1 MVVGSDGP
9 RDLTAGA
16 LNTFPADVAVQP
28 GDVIGINSAMPASTA
43 CNFFTATENPLIRA
57 GNLAVGESGAF
68 GNESEKDV
76 NVSAVV
82 SASNTFTLGKAKL
95 KKKNGTA
102 TLAARVPN
110 PGEVDLSGMGIKTA
124 SSVSATGNIKLLV
137 QATGPKRKKLTKNGA
152 VKVKPTITYTPAA
165 GEAST
170 QTVKLKLRLVS

>member
-137 QATGPKRKKLTKNGA
+137 QATGRKRKKLTKNGA